1 MKWRQIII
9 IIIFA
14 CLNSCF
20 CLFLLLRC
28 WVLRWTRSTLCNSQ
42 ITQVG
47 WVLWEPIVP
56 LWLQLLST
64 WCCFISECLAC
75 PLICPWPLVTLK
87 SPERIFSQELKEELY
102 LVWKW
107 LHFLSGLIREC
118 LIQRFFRQDNYC
130 SKLLNFD
137 RFKPTWDT
145 WLSGKWTQESYLIL
159 FKFHIKTEDEKT
171 KLNGFILCCYEMLPE
186 GGCKNICAS
195 LCEG

>member
-1 MKWRQIII
+1 MT
-9 IIIFA
+9 
-14 CLNSCF
+14 SDYYYYYYF
-20 CLFLLLRC
+20 CLFEQLFLPLLAPQ
-28 WVLRWTRSTLCNSQ
+28 VLGFEVDSINSVQ
-42 ITQVG
+42 FSNHTG
-47 WVLWEPIVP
+47 W
-56 LWLQLLST
+56 LST
-64 WCCFISECLAC
+64 VGTHC
-75 PLICPWPLVTLK
+75 PTVIAVVINMVLFYIWMSGMSSHLSMTSKVTLK

-107 LHFLSGLIREC
+107 LHFLSGPIREC

-137 RFKPTWDT
+137 WFKPTWDT